1 MNLGWTLVVLLLGVA
16 VLGWVWAMVYRP
28 MLQLRRLIQD
38 LAENQRPTGFVAR
51 GAWGLEEAIG
61 NLERVAKRLEGIS
74 TKEESERFSLQA
86 ILGSLA
92 EGVMVSDG
100 EGKIT
105 LANDAFLRIFELEE
119 IPKGRTVMEV
129 VRLVEVDR
137 AVEEIIRQG
146 ATQSLEVM
154 LPSEDAG
161 SPRVF
166 AVNMAP
172 ILERGG
178 DRAGVVTIFYD
189 RSKIRHLETVRQE
202 FVTNLSHELRT
213 PLSIL
218 AGYLETMEDPAMLKG
233 VEGKKILAVLQRNC
247 ERMTLLVSDLLELSR
262 IESGRM
268 ELKTQPR
275 SPYEILEEV
284 KEDWSRA
291 FAGKRVKL
299 EIRCGRDLARV
310 DSDPLRTGQIFSN
323 LLENALRF
331 SPAGGGVI
339 LSAQVG
345 REAGQVE
352 FWVEDEGEGIA
363 ADKIGRIFERFFRVD
378 SARAREKGGGTGL
391 GLSIVKHLVQLHGGG
406 VRAESE
412 GGKGTRIILT
422 LRTTNI

>member
-1 MNLGWTLVVLLLGVA
+1 MGWTFLILVVGA
-16 VLGWVWAMVYRP
+16 VGAGWVWAMVYRP

-51 GAWGLEEAIG
+51 GAWGLEEAIV

-74 TKEESERFSLQA
+74 SREESDRFSLQA

-105 LANDAFLRIFELEE
+105 LANQAFLRIFELEE

-137 AVEEIIRQG
+137 AVDEIIRQG

-172 ILERGG
+172 ILEGGG

-233 VEGKKILAVLQRNC
+233 VEGKKVLAVLQRNC

-275 SPYEILEEV
+275 SPHEILEEV

-352 FWVEDEGEGIA
+352 FGVEDEGEGIA
-363 ADKIGRIFERFFRVD
+363 ADKVGRIFERFFRVD
-378 SARAREKGGGTGL
+378 SDRAREKGGGTGL

-412 GGKGTRIILT
+412 SGKGTKIIFAFRET
-422 LRTTNI
+422 SV

>member
-1 MNLGWTLVVLLLGVA
+1 MGWTLLILVVGAVA
-16 VLGWVWAMVYRP
+16 AGWVWAMVYRP
-28 MLQLRRLIQD
+28 MKQLRRLIQD

-51 GAWGLEEAIG
+51 GAWGLEEAIV

-74 TKEESERFSLQA
+74 SREESDRFSLQA

-105 LANDAFLRIFELEE
+105 LANQAFLRIFELEE

-137 AVEEIIRQG
+137 AVDEIIRQG

-172 ILERGG
+172 ILEGGG

-233 VEGKKILAVLQRNC
+233 VEGKKVLAVLQRNC

-275 SPYEILEEV
+275 SPHEILEEV

-352 FWVEDEGEGIA
+352 FGVEDEGEGIA
-363 ADKIGRIFERFFRVD
+363 ADKVGRIFERFFRVD
-378 SARAREKGGGTGL
+378 SDRAREKGGGTGL

-412 GGKGTRIILT
+412 SGKGTKIIFAFRET
-422 LRTTNI
+422 SV

>member
-1 MNLGWTLVVLLLGVA
+1 MGWTLLILVVGAVA
-16 VLGWVWAMVYRP
+16 AGWVWAMVYRP
-28 MLQLRRLIQD
+28 MKQLRRLIQD

-51 GAWGLEEAIG
+51 GAWGLEEAIV

-74 TKEESERFSLQA
+74 SREESERFSLQA

-105 LANDAFLRIFELEE
+105 LANEAFLRIFELEE

-137 AVEEIIRQG
+137 AVDEIIRQG

-172 ILERGG
+172 ILEGGG

-233 VEGKKILAVLQRNC
+233 VEGKKVLAVLQRNC

-275 SPYEILEEV
+275 SPHEILEEV

-352 FWVEDEGEGIA
+352 FGVEDEGEGIA
-363 ADKIGRIFERFFRVD
+363 ADKVGRIFERFFRVD
-378 SARAREKGGGTGL
+378 SDRAREKGGGTGL

-412 GGKGTRIILT
+412 SGKGTKIIFAFRET
-422 LRTTNI
+422 SV

>member
-1 MNLGWTLVVLLLGVA
+1 MGWTLLILVVGAVA
-16 VLGWVWAMVYRP
+16 AGWVWAMVYRP

-51 GAWGLEEAIG
+51 GAWGLEEAIV

-74 TKEESERFSLQA
+74 SREESERFSLQA

-105 LANDAFLRIFELEE
+105 LANEAFLRIFELEE

-137 AVEEIIRQG
+137 AVDEIIRQG
-146 ATQSLEVM
+146 STQSLEVM
-154 LPSEDAG
+154 LPSEDPG

-172 ILERGG
+172 ILEGGG

-218 AGYLETMEDPAMLKG
+218 AGYLETMEDPSMLKG
-233 VEGKKILAVLQRNC
+233 VEGKKALAVLQRNC

-268 ELKTQPR
+268 ELKTQSR
-275 SPYEILEEV
+275 FPYEILEEV
-284 KEDWSRA
+284 REDWSRA

-352 FWVEDEGEGIA
+352 FGVEDEGEGIA

-378 SARAREKGGGTGL
+378 SDRAREKGGGTGL

-412 GGKGTRIILT
+412 SGKGTKIVFAFRET
-422 LRTTNI
+422 SV